1 MIENISYIQIYYKR
15 ALFANSG
22 VYTEPPP
29 PPPPPQQSNNVGMLV
44 KLNSNYV
51 LVLFGSLT
59 LFTQDFLSS
68 ELNTNFDQDKQ
79 WALTVSPEHFL
90 YCAVQAA
97 YTADLVSHSVTLLH
111 LTSVHMVAYHL
122 LQFPK
127 VLLQMTCKI
136 NKYQTRTFSKDSR
149 PLSSL
154 LHRRRPLIRKT
165 TESLL
170 FCSTMVKRRAVS

>member
-1 MIENISYIQIYYKR
+1 MTFFSR
-15 ALFANSG
+15 LALLKTN
-22 VYTEPPP
+22 
-29 PPPPPQQSNNVGMLV
+29 QW
-44 KLNSNYV
+44 
-51 LVLFGSLT
+51 
-59 LFTQDFLSS
+59 FTYFVHTGFSSS

-79 WALTVSPEHFL
+79 WALTEHFL
-90 YCAVQAA
+90 CCAVQAA
-97 YTADLVSHSVTLLH
+97 YTADLVSRSVTLLH
-111 LTSVHMVAYHL
+111 LISVHMVAYHL

-136 NKYQTRTFSKDSR
+136 NKYQTRTFSIDSR

-170 FCSTMVKRRAVS
+170 FCSTMTKRRAVS